1 VLGTRGESR
10 HDVTEGFFVATV
22 ATDAKGSIEVWSP
35 ATGGDATVAT
45 GQHRLHTSLVG
56 GPKEERQ
63 AARRRRAASVDAL
76 ERSHPSTGL
85 LLDAGVGPLALLRTM
100 AAVDDDATVY
110 VVADRQTA
118 ATDATVAGTL
128 VLARSVGAV
137 ALVVDVQPGES
148 AAARA
153 ARDFGLARRHREL
166 ALRAATSTLRGPT
179 PLPPPV
185 AFPVTVAVPCRI
197 LDGDGRHILVSV
209 GADPVHRLVP
219 RELVTALS
227 GGFGTVRCK
236 VIDATRSPV
245 RLDVPGIPVDRPETA
260 QLSLIPQEADAAR
273 SREAVASVLRPPAAL
288 NPAPAMTVAFLIATK
303 NGAGTVADT
312 IRSAEAQGPV
322 YVVSDGSTDDTEAV
336 AQAAGAQVLHLE
348 KNVGKPT
355 ALRTAIDAF
364 GLTRRYEAI
373 AILDDD
379 TIIDP
384 DFLDHCRAALKPGVA
399 IAVGKTVT
407 RWDDDHAWN
416 VWLASRAYGYWR
428 YQATLRRGQ
437 SALNVMTC
445 ISGSN
450 SVYRSELLDEVLVE
464 QTPYIVDDTYWTLET
479 HRRKLGRIVY
489 VPEAKAH
496 ICDPTNLRDWYKQN
510 LRWIWGSFQGV
521 WGHKV
526 GRQASLFDVTYV
538 MQILDWLMY
547 VLLAPLLVLLAL
559 SKNWVEPATLGQ
571 LTLAGY
577 GVGAAI
583 AAAVLRK
590 WRLAV
595 MAPAL
600 ILVDWL
606 YRVVFFHAFVKTVR
620 QPRVESCRWD
630 SPTRYA

>member
-1 VLGTRGESR
+1 MTAGS
-10 HDVTEGFFVATV
+10 FVAEV
-22 ATDAKGSIEVWSP
+22 ATEAKGSIEVWSP
-35 ATGGDATVAT
+35 AAGRDATVST
-45 GQHRLHTSLVG
+45 GRYRLHTSLVERPEE
-56 GPKEERQ
+56 GPSS
-63 AARRRRAASVDAL
+63 RRTAPSVDAL
-76 ERSHPSTGL
+76 RSAHPSTGL
-85 LLDAGVGPLALLRTM
+85 LVDAGAGPLALLRTM
-100 AAVDDDATVY
+100 AAVDDDTTVY
-110 VVADRQTA
+110 VVADRRTA
-118 ATDATVAGTL
+118 AGDATAAGTL

-137 ALVVDVQPGES
+137 ILEVDVRPGES
-148 AAARA
+148 TAAQAARE
-153 ARDFGLARRHREL
+153 FGLVRRHRNL
-166 ALRAATSTLRGPT
+166 ALRTATGTLWGPT

-185 AFPVTVAVPCRI
+185 AFPVTVAVPCHI
-197 LDGDGRHILVSV
+197 LDGDGRHILISV

-219 RELVTALS
+219 RELVTAVS
-227 GGFGTVRCK
+227 GGFGTIQCR

-245 RLDVPGIPVDRPETA
+245 RLDVPGIPVDGPATA
-260 QLSLIPQEADAAR
+260 QLSFVRQEAG
-273 SREAVASVLRPPAAL
+273 SRLGSPAAL
-288 NPAPAMTVAFLIATK
+288 NAAPAMTVAFLIATK
-303 NGAGTVADT
+303 NGAGSVVDT

-336 AQAAGAQVLHLE
+336 ATAAGAQVLHLE
-348 KNVGKPT
+348 ENVGKPS
-355 ALRTAIDAF
+355 ALRMAIDAF

-379 TIIDP
+379 TVIDP
-384 DFLDHCRAALKPGVA
+384 DFLEHCRAALKPGVA
-399 IAVGKTVT
+399 IAVGKTLT
-407 RWDDDHAWN
+407 RWDDDRPWN

-559 SKNWVEPATLGQ
+559 SRDWVEPATLGQ

-577 GVGAAI
+577 GVGAAV
-583 AAAVLRK
+583 AAAVLGK

-606 YRVVFFHAFVKTVR
+606 YRIVFLHAFVKTVR
-620 QPRVESCRWD
+620 QPRVESCRWE
-630 SPTRYA
+630 SPTRYV

>member
-1 VLGTRGESR
+1 MLGTRDGSR
-10 HDVTEGFFVATV
+10 HELTAGGFVATV
-22 ATDAKGSIEVWSP
+22 ATDTKSSIEVWLP
-35 ATGGDATVAT
+35 TAGCDATVAT
-45 GQHRLHTSLVG
+45 GQYRLHTSQVG
-56 GPKEERQ
+56 EIPPAPRG
-63 AARRRRAASVDAL
+63 RRDRSADAL
-76 ERSHPSTGL
+76 PTTHPSTGL
-85 LLDAGVGPLALLRTM
+85 LVDAGIGPLALLRTM
-100 AAVDDDATVY
+100 AAVDDDTTVY
-110 VVADRQTA
+110 VVADRRTA
-118 ATDATVAGTL
+118 AHDVTAAGTL
-128 VLARSVGAV
+128 VLARRVGAV
-137 ALVVDVQPGES
+137 ILVVDVRPGES
-148 AAARA
+148 AAGRA
-153 ARDFGLARRHREL
+153 SREFGLARRHRDL
-166 ALRAATSTLRGPT
+166 ALRTATSTRRGPT

-185 AFPVTVAVPCRI
+185 AFPVTVAVRCRI
-197 LDGDGRHILVSV
+197 LDGDGRHILISV

-219 RELVTALS
+219 RELVTAIS
-227 GGFGTVRCK
+227 GDSGTVHCR
-236 VIDATRSPV
+236 VIDATCSPV
-245 RLDVPGIPVDRPETA
+245 RLDVPGIPVDGPATA
-260 QLSLIPQEADAAR
+260 QLSLIPREADA
-273 SREAVASVLRPPAAL
+273 SVPRTPAAL
-288 NPAPAMTVAFLIATK
+288 NAAPAMTVAFLIATK
-303 NGAGTVADT
+303 NGAGTVVDT

-336 AQAAGAQVLHLE
+336 ATAAGAQVLHLE
-348 KNVGKPT
+348 MNVGKPS
-355 ALRTAIDAF
+355 ALRMAVDAF

-379 TIIDP
+379 TVIDP
-384 DFLDHCRAALKPGVA
+384 DFLEHCRAALKPGVA
-399 IAVGKTVT
+399 IAVGKTLT
-407 RWDDDHAWN
+407 RWDDDRAWN
-416 VWLASRAYGYWR
+416 LWLASRAYGYWR

-538 MQILDWLMY
+538 MQILDWVMY
-547 VLLAPLLVLLAL
+547 VLLAPLLVILAL
-559 SKNWVEPATLGQ
+559 SRGWVEPATLGQ
-571 LTLAGY
+571 VTLAGY
-577 GVGAAI
+577 GAGAAV
-583 AAAVLRK
+583 AAAVLGK

-606 YRVVFFHAFVKTVR
+606 YRIVFFHAFVKTVR
-620 QPRVESCRWD
+620 QPRVESCRWE
-630 SPTRYA
+630 SPTRYV

>member
-1 VLGTRGESR
+1 VQGTRGESR
-10 HDVTEGFFVATV
+10 HEVTAGSFVAEA
-22 ATDAKGSIEVWSP
+22 ATEAKGSIELWSP
-35 ATGGDATVAT
+35 AAGGETTVAT
-45 GQHRLHTSLVG
+45 GRYRLQTSLVSA
-56 GPKEERQ
+56 P
-63 AARRRRAASVDAL
+63 ARRRAPAVDAL
-76 ERSHPSTGL
+76 ASAHPSTGL
-85 LLDAGVGPLALLRTM
+85 LVDAGIGPLALLRTM
-100 AAVDDDATVY
+100 AAVDGDTTVY
-110 VVADRQTA
+110 VVADRRTA
-118 ATDATVAGTL
+118 VEQPTAAGTL

-137 ALVVDVQPGES
+137 VLEVDVRPGES

-166 ALRAATSTLRGPT
+166 ALRTATSTLLGPT

-197 LDGDGRHILVSV
+197 LDGDGRYVLISV

-219 RELVTALS
+219 RELVTAVS
-227 GGFGTVRCK
+227 GTLGSVHCR
-236 VIDATRSPV
+236 VLDATRSPV
-245 RLDVPGIPVDRPETA
+245 RLDVPGIPVGGPATA
-260 QLSLIPQEADAAR
+260 QGTFVQQDAG
-273 SREAVASVLRPPAAL
+273 SRLGAPAAL

-303 NGAGTVADT
+303 NGAATVADT

-322 YVVSDGSTDDTEAV
+322 YVVSDGSTDDTTAV
-336 AQAAGAQVLHLE
+336 ATAAGAQVLRLE
-348 KNVGKPT
+348 RNVGKPA

-364 GLTRRYEAI
+364 GLTRRYDAI

-379 TIIDP
+379 TVIGG
-384 DFLDHCRAALKPGVA
+384 DFLEHCRAALKPGVA
-399 IAVGKTVT
+399 IAVGKTMT

-416 VWLASRAYGYWR
+416 VWLASRAYSYWR

-450 SVYRSELLDEVLVE
+450 SVYRSELLDEVLVD

-489 VPEAKAH
+489 VPEATAH

-526 GRQASLFDVTYV
+526 GRKATVFDVTYV

-559 SKNWVEPATLGQ
+559 RRDWVEPATLGQ
-571 LTLAGY
+571 LTLLGY
-577 GVGAAI
+577 SAGAAV

-606 YRVVFFHAFVKTVR
+606 YRIVFFHAFVKTVR
-620 QPRVESCRWD
+620 QPRVDSCRWE
-630 SPTRYA
+630 SPTRYV

>member
-1 VLGTRGESR
+1 VQGTLGESR
-10 HDVTEGFFVATV
+10 HDVTAGSFVAAV
-22 ATDAKGSIEVWSP
+22 ATEAKNSIELWAP
-35 ATGGDATVAT
+35 AAGSDATVAT
-45 GQHRLHTSLVG
+45 GRYQLHTALVE
-56 GPKEERQ
+56 GPAEP
-63 AARRRRAASVDAL
+63 AGRRRISPVEAL
-76 ERSHPSTGL
+76 GTAPPSTGL
-85 LLDAGVGPLALLRTM
+85 LVDAGVGPLALLRTM
-100 AAVDDDATVY
+100 AAVDDDTTVY
-110 VVADRQTA
+110 VVADRRAAAADPTA
-118 ATDATVAGTL
+118 AGTL

-137 ALVVDVQPGES
+137 ILEVDVRPGES

-153 ARDFGLARRHREL
+153 AREFGLVRRHRNL
-166 ALRAATSTLRGPT
+166 GLRTATSTLLGPT

-185 AFPVTVAVPCRI
+185 AFPVTVAAPCRI
-197 LDGDGRHILVSV
+197 LDGDGRHVLISV

-219 RELVTALS
+219 RELVTAVS
-227 GGFGTVRCK
+227 GAFGTVRCR
-236 VIDATRSPV
+236 VLDATRTPV
-245 RLDVPGIPVDRPETA
+245 RLDVPGIPVDGPATA
-260 QLSLIPQEADAAR
+260 QLSFMRQEAG
-273 SREAVASVLRPPAAL
+273 SRVGSPAAL
-288 NPAPAMTVAFLIATK
+288 NPAPAMTVAFIIATK
-303 NGAGTVADT
+303 NGAATVADT

-322 YVVSDGSTDDTEAV
+322 FVVSDGSTDDTVAV
-336 AQAAGAQVLHLE
+336 ATAAGAQVLHLE
-348 KNVGKPT
+348 QNVGKPT
-355 ALRTAIDAF
+355 AIRTVIDTF

-379 TIIDP
+379 TVIEP
-384 DFLDHCRAALKPGVA
+384 DFLEHCRAALKPGVA
-399 IAVGKTVT
+399 IAVGKTLT

-464 QTPYIVDDTYWTLET
+464 KTPYIVDDTYWTLET

-547 VLLAPLLVLLAL
+547 VLLAPLLVVVAL
-559 SKNWVEPATLGQ
+559 GRNWVEPATLGQ
-571 LTLAGY
+571 LTLLGY
-577 GVGAAI
+577 GAGAAV
-583 AAAVLRK
+583 AAGVLRK

-606 YRVVFFHAFVKTVR
+606 YRIVFFHAFVKTVR
-620 QPRVESCRWD
+620 QPRVDSCRWE
-630 SPTRYA
+630 SPTRYV